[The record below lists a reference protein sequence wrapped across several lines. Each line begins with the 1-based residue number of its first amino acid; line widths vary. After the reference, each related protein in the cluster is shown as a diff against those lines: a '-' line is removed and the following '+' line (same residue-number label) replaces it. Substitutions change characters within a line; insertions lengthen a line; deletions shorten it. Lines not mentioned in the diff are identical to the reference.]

1 MFIVTYNT
9 VQTRIDEYNYI
20 LPVKGQVKYHMSLEC
35 EALNRGFKNFFMPP
49 SIIQLK
55 TTDHE
60 KHKIIVT
67 DIRNWFI
74 KNDYTVE
81 RYEDQKINSLE
92 ITKNFNSYF
101 PSKYNIEKIV
111 ISSKPENDFQWYV
124 SKKTDNVKLS
134 SKFEYDAFLSR
145 TSVLIQKRH
154 LLCDTLAK
162 DNLSRYDYLINKSD
176 GEIIEIVTQQIDS
189 GRLQDVS
196 HINTLTLPNLKKFWL
211 QHIELKKEA
220 MREINDY
227 FKWTYNF
234 EEKDFDTIYLESFN
248 LAQCRICKDK

>member
-92 ITKNFNSYF
+92 ITKNFKHYYS
-101 PSKYNIEKIV
+101 
-111 ISSKPENDFQWYV
+111 
-124 SKKTDNVKLS
+124 L
-134 SKFEYDAFLSR
+134 FL
-145 TSVLIQKRH
+145 
-154 LLCDTLAK
+154 
-162 DNLSRYDYLINKSD
+162 
-176 GEIIEIVTQQIDS
+176 
-189 GRLQDVS
+189 
-196 HINTLTLPNLKKFWL
+196 
-211 QHIELKKEA
+211 
-220 MREINDY
+220 
-227 FKWTYNF
+227 
-234 EEKDFDTIYLESFN
+234 
-248 LAQCRICKDK
+248 